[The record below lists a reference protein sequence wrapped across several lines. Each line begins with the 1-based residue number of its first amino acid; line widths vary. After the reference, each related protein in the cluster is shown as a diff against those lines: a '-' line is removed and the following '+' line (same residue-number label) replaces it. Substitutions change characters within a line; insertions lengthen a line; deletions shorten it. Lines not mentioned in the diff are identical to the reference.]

1 MTLRELLLRLRGSF
15 GKPRFDRELDQEMAA
30 HLEFAAEDNLQRGMS
45 PAQASRQARVSFG
58 GPQQAREKHR
68 DSRGLP
74 LLDSLLRDGRYALRT
89 LGRDRAFA
97 LIAVVILALGIGAN
111 VTVFSVVNAILLH
124 PLPFSDPRQLTW
136 FDSNRGEGGLSAITY
151 TVAVYDEIRKHNRS
165 FQQMTGYN
173 PFFGNGEYSMTGS
186 GEPMAV
192 VGVMVAP
199 EFFQTLGLP
208 PILGRA
214 FFPEENLKGAKPA
227 VILSNAFWR
236 RHFASDPSIVGQGVV
251 LDKRQYSVV
260 GVLPPSFDFG
270 SVFSPGLNVDLYV
283 PADMEEISHWGNT
296 LSIIGR
302 LKPGVSVQQ
311 AQAEADL
318 LLPQLRAVH
327 SEWYSGYE
335 TAISGLRD
343 HVSGKLRNSLILL
356 WSAVALILLIV
367 CVNLANLLFARSA
380 ARSKEFAVRAALGAG
395 RAHVVRQL
403 LVESLILSAAGAA
416 LGLLLSFAATAY
428 LARQSAIALPL
439 LGTVAVDGAVLSW
452 TLLVALIAAVLF
464 GLVPGFL
471 VSGGNLHEGLS
482 SSSRGSTDGK
492 HHAGLR
498 SLLVISEVALACVLL
513 VSAGLLLRSF
523 LRVLNVDLGFL
534 PAQAAALKISYDDG
548 GDDKKRAVILEEILR
563 RVQQI
568 PGVEAA
574 GVSDMLPLG
583 RNRSWG
589 FQAADR
595 AYGKDDITGAYVR
608 IVTPGYLRAMGI
620 HLLEGRDFSWT
631 EERSDTQTSV
641 IVNQAAAHLH
651 WPGQSAVGK
660 QAVGFGQ
667 KPARVIGVIAD
678 VRQGSL
684 EDTSTPEMFLS
695 AAQAGPEGAELVV
708 RTKLPPELLGP
719 ALTRTLREIHPQQPV
734 TDFRPLQHIVDR
746 SVSPRRFFVT
756 LVACFAGLGL
766 ILAALGIYGVI
777 SYMVTRQK
785 QEIGIRMALGAT
797 RGTVQFGVI
806 TRALRMALIGIA
818 AGAVASFLAGRW
830 IASLL
835 YRTEPTD
842 PVTFLA
848 MLIIFGGVAAL
859 AGYIPA
865 LRASRVNPL
874 TALRAE

>member
-1 MTLRELLLRLRGSF
+1 MTLRELLLRLRGAF
-15 GKPRFDRELDQEMAA
+15 GKPRFDRELDREMAA
-30 HLEFAAEDNLQRGMS
+30 HLEFAIEDNLERGMS
-45 PAQASRQARVSFG
+45 AAQASRQARVSFG

-74 LLDSLLRDGRYALRT
+74 FLDSLFRDVRYAVRT

-97 LIAVVILALGIGAN
+97 LIAILILALGIGAN
-111 VTVFSVVNAILLH
+111 ITVFSVVNAILLH
-124 PLPFSDPRQLTW
+124 PLPFSEPRQLAW
-136 FDSNRGEGGLSAITY
+136 FDSNRGAGGLSAVTY
-151 TVAVYDEIRKHNRS
+151 TVAVYDEIRRHNQS
-165 FQQMTGYN
+165 FQKVTAYN
-173 PFFGNGEYSMTGS
+173 PFFGNGEYSMTGR

-214 FFPEENLKGAKPA
+214 FFPEESLKGAKPA

-260 GVLPPSFDFG
+260 GVLPSSFDFG

-302 LKPGVSVQQ
+302 LKPGVSVHA

-318 LLPQLRAVH
+318 LLPQLRAAH
-327 SEWYSGYE
+327 SEWYGGYE
-335 TAISGLRD
+335 TTISGLRD
-343 HVSGKLRNSLILL
+343 HVSGKLRNSLVLL

-367 CVNLANLLFARSA
+367 CVNLANLLLARSA

-395 RAHVVRQL
+395 RSHVVRQL
-403 LVESLILSAAGAA
+403 LAESLILSTASAA
-416 LGLLLSFAATAY
+416 LGLLLSFAATSY
-428 LARQSAIALPL
+428 LARQSAVALPL
-439 LGTVAVDGAVLSW
+439 LGSVAVDGAALSW
-452 TLLVALIAAVLF
+452 TLLVALVAAVLF

-471 VSGGNLHEGLS
+471 VSGGNLQEGLAS
-482 SSSRGSTDGK
+482 SGRGSTDGK

-498 SLLVISEVALACVLL
+498 SLLVISEIALACVLL

-523 LRVLNVDLGFL
+523 LRVLNVDLGFQ
-534 PAQAAALKISYDDG
+534 PTQAAALKISYDDG
-548 GDDKKRAVILEEILR
+548 GDEKKRALILEEILR

-620 HLLEGRDFSWT
+620 RLLEGRDFSWT
-631 EERSDTQTSV
+631 EDRSDTQTSV
-641 IVNQAAAHLH
+641 IVNQAAANLH

-660 QAVGFGQ
+660 QAAGFGT
-667 KPARVIGVIAD
+667 KPGRVIGVIAD

-684 EDTSTPEMFLS
+684 EDISTPEMFLS

-708 RTKLPPELLGP
+708 RTKLPPERLGP
-719 ALTRTLREIHPQQPV
+719 TLTRMLREIHPEQPV
-734 TDFRPLQHIVDR
+734 ADFRPLQHIVDH

-756 LVACFAGLGL
+756 LVASFAGLGL

-797 RGTVQFGVI
+797 RGTVQAGVM
-806 TRALRMALIGIA
+806 TRALRMAFIGIA
-818 AGAVASFLAGRW
+818 AGAVASFLVGRW

-848 MLIIFGGVAAL
+848 MLIIFAGVAAL